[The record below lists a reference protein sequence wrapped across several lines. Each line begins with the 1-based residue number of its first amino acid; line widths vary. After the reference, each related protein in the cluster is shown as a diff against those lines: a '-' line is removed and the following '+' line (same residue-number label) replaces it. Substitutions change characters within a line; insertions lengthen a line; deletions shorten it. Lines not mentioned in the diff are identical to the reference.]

1 MECEPHSGCRP
12 GQTSADCMRGPGTN
26 PDKSPGTALSSPC
39 PGQLRL
45 VCLFGADLSLEVMM
59 RRSPGSRG
67 QPLMTGTT
75 VHSIPDRFTFSPD
88 FMTISSEYFMVVSG
102 LAKFHCSI

>member
-1 MECEPHSGCRP
+1 
-12 GQTSADCMRGPGTN
+12 
-26 PDKSPGTALSSPC
+26 
-39 PGQLRL
+39 
-45 VCLFGADLSLEVMM
+45 M